1 MYFPTCTHYLYER
14 DDANEIEETVN
25 NASHIIESH
34 IIEYNICFI
43 CLEIND
49 YDDNEYCI
57 KLHNNLYTKVCICN
71 GWIHKSCLNVWYTKN
86 KNCPFCLSRMTKK
99 IEGSCPGCV
108 SCNSC
113 TGYICSKFKQ
123 IFEVVSLNN
132 IFVRITFYFIFFVWF
147 YYNLLLFSIFCIHK
161 ILQFTPHV
169 IVKR

>member
-14 DDANEIEETVN
+14 DDTAEIEDNTN
-25 NASHIIESH
+25 NKSHIIESH

-57 KLHNNLYTKVCICN
+57 NLHNNLYTKVCMCN
-71 GWIHKSCLNVWYTKN
+71 GWIHKSCLNIWYTKN

-99 IEGSCPGCV
+99 IECSCTG
-108 SCNSC
+108 CNSC
-113 TGYICSKFKQ
+113 TGYVSSKFKQ
-123 IFEVVSLNN
+123 IFEVVNFNN
-132 IFVRITFYFIFFVWF
+132 IFVRITFYFVFFVWF
-147 YYNLLLFSIFCIHK
+147 YYNLLLFSIFCIDK